1 VPIRIVVA
9 DDDADVLDAVC
20 DSLTAD
26 GRFDVVATARDAGQA
41 VDACAAQR
49 PDAVLLDVRMPGSGI
64 RAAAEIHRLELPVT
78 IMAAS
83 AVASA
88 RDVADLLHAG
98 ARGIFAKGQLG
109 ADLGDLIARC
119 CAGQV
124 LLHVTAAAEGLRGYA
139 RRDV

>member
-1 VPIRIVVA
+1 VVH
-9 DDDADVLDAVC
+9 
-20 DSLTAD
+20 
-26 GRFDVVATARDAGQA
+26 
-41 VDACAAQR
+41 R
-49 PDAVLLDVRMPGSGI
+49 PDVVLLDVRMPGNGV

-78 IMAAS
+78 ITAAS
-83 AVASA
+83 AVVSA

-109 ADLGDLIARC
+109 ADLGELIARC

-139 RRDV
+139 RQLP